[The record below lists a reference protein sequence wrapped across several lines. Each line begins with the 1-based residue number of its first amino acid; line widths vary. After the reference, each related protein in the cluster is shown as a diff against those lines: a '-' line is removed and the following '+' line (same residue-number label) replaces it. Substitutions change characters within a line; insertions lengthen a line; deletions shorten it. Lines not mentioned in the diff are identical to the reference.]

1 MKTSEK
7 LHFQGLVNIN
17 VFVVCNSFLA
27 HEKVSECE
35 KAQSNFPFQDVLGG
49 VYGGIGRG
57 FGKRRGVLRARKLL
71 GGRQQLPQEC

>member
-1 MKTSEK
+1 MNE
-7 LHFQGLVNIN
+7 Q
-17 VFVVCNSFLA
+17 
-27 HEKVSECE
+27 VSECE